1 MPVFRD
7 AKAASSALGL
17 EVDTTEDG
25 PEESRTTAGGFGAAC
40 RIKAPRAI
48 KIRVPTANIFLEV
61 VHALRSEVTEGVML
75 RFLEVSEKYVRYNNT
90 KRIHK
95 SNV

>member
-7 AKAASSALGL
+7 AKAASSALGR

-25 PEESRTTAGGFGAAC
+25 PEESRTTAGEFGAAC

-48 KIRVPTANIFLEV
+48 KIRVPTANI
-61 VHALRSEVTEGVML
+61 HAFRSEVTGGVML
-75 RFLEVSEKYVRYNNT
+75 RFLEVSEKYIRYNNT
-90 KRIHK
+90 KGIHK
-95 SNV
+95 LNV